1 MIVRM
6 GLLRRKKDLPV
17 GAFRRHWRDVHGPL
31 AAHLPG
37 LLRYHQNHIVS
48 TSEPISHIGAIDG
61 ISELWFEDAQA
72 MHHAVKSP
80 QCRPIAEDEPNL
92 IGDLKLIVAEQDVVI
107 APPQHSGTKFMI
119 LLRRRDGLEPQEFRR
134 LFVEHARLAR
144 ECPGLEGCVLSHVVD
159 RGLERGRSAAY
170 GDVPVDG
177 ICEAWFAD
185 VATLEAALASP
196 GGRKWISGADSFA
209 DELSSFVVEVHE
221 VV

>member
-6 GLLRRKKDLPV
+6 GLLRRKKGLPV
-17 GAFRRHWRDVHGPL
+17 DAFRRHWRDVHGPL
-31 AAHLPG
+31 AARLPG
-37 LLRYHQNHIVS
+37 LLRYHQNHVVS
-48 TSEPISHIGAIDG
+48 SPEPISHMGAIDG

-72 MHHAVKSP
+72 MQHAVRSP
-80 QCRPIAEDEPNL
+80 ECQPIAEDEPNL
-92 IGDLKLIVAEQDVVI
+92 IEDLKLIVAEQDVVI
-107 APPQHSGTKFMI
+107 APPRHPGTKLMT

-134 LFVEHARLAR
+134 LFVEHAR
-144 ECPGLEGCVLSHVVD
+144 ECPGLEGCVLNHVVD

-177 ICEAWFAD
+177 IGEAWFAD
-185 VATLEAALASP
+185 AAALEAALASL
-196 GGRKWISGADSFA
+196 GGRKWISGAASFA